1 LLGFGIFIT
10 SNGVLKK
17 VSRVWLI
24 LFKTGNAD
32 SFSIGAFLTIAIP
45 FMV

>member
-1 LLGFGIFIT
+1 LFGFGILIT

-24 LFKTGNAD
+24 LFKTLKAEF
-32 SFSIGAFLTIAIP
+32 FSTGAFFTIAIP
-45 FMV
+45 V